1 MHVREGTLR
10 AYLDKQVTPEE
21 KRQVEEHLRTCAAC
35 RERLARLEANRNLA
49 AAAMSELQPTQAT
62 RLPHPSV
69 ALARFRQ
76 RYSVHEHQE
85 GRKASM
91 TRQGALRRWRPV
103 WIGLVVFVIASL
115 FVFYP
120 PLRTAASDFLGV
132 FRVRKFVAV
141 PINVAALENPTFGNL
156 LQSGFSD
163 QFTVTKEPGPAI
175 PVASLADA
183 SAALGFAVRLPSALP
198 QGYPAQPNMSIQDE
212 FGFRARVSMD
222 YVLAVREALGKT
234 DVPIPPGLDGAVLDV
249 TVPKIL
255 AANYASERGWLTV
268 IQAMSPEVQL
278 PPNLDLRQIGE
289 FGLRLAGIP
298 AAQARAMA
306 AAIDWANTLIIPV
319 PLGYASY
326 QEVTVAGAHG
336 VFLEDSAKE
345 GARHG
350 LLVFEKD
357 GIVYGLEGPMS
368 AQEMVAVAESM
379 F

>member
-1 MHVREGTLR
+1 
-10 AYLDKQVTPEE
+10 
-21 KRQVEEHLRTCAAC
+21 
-35 RERLARLEANRNLA
+35 
-49 AAAMSELQPTQAT
+49 
-62 RLPHPSV
+62 
-69 ALARFRQ
+69 
-76 RYSVHEHQE
+76 
-85 GRKASM
+85 M
-91 TRQGALRRWRPV
+91 TKQGALRRWRPV
-103 WIGLVVFVIASL
+103 WIGLVVLVIASL

-141 PINVAALENPTFGNL
+141 PINVAALDNPTFENL
-156 LQSGFSD
+156 LQSAFSD
-163 QFTVTKEPGPAI
+163 QLTVTKEPGPAT
-175 PVASLADA
+175 PVASPEDA

-198 QGYPAQPNMSIQDE
+198 QGYPAQPSMSIQGE
-212 FGFRARVSMD
+212 FGFRARVNMD

-268 IQAMSPEVQL
+268 VQAMSPEVQL
-278 PPNLDLRQIGE
+278 PPNLDLQQIGE

-298 AAQARAMA
+298 TAQARAMA
-306 AAIDWANTLIIPV
+306 AAIDWTNTLIIPV

-336 VFLEDSAKE
+336 VFLADSATE
-345 GARHG
+345 GAQHG
-350 LLVFEKD
+350 LLVFQKD

-368 AQEMVAVAESM
+368 AQELVGIAESM

>member
-1 MHVREGTLR
+1 MHIREGMLR
-10 AYLDKQVTPEE
+10 AYLDEQVTPEE
-21 KRQVEEHLRTCAAC
+21 KRQVEAHLRACEAC
-35 RERLARLEANRNLA
+35 RERLQRLEANRDRA
-49 AAAMSELQPTQAT
+49 AAAMSDLQSTPTA
-62 RLPHPSV
+62 RLPHPST

-76 RYSVHEHQE
+76 RYGIHEHQE

-91 TRQGALRRWRPV
+91 TKQGALRRWRPV
-103 WIGLVVFVIASL
+103 WIGLAVLVIASL

-141 PINVAALENPTFGNL
+141 PINVAALENPTFENL
-156 LQSGFSD
+156 LQSAFSD
-163 QFTVTKEPGPAI
+163 QLTVTKEPGPAT
-175 PVASLADA
+175 PVASPEDA

-198 QGYPAQPNMSIQDE
+198 QGYPAQPSMSIQGE
-212 FGFRARVSMD
+212 FGFRARVNMD

-268 IQAMSPEVQL
+268 VQAMSPEVQL
-278 PPNLDLRQIGE
+278 PPNLDLQQIGE

-298 AAQARAMA
+298 TAQARAMA
-306 AAIDWANTLIIPV
+306 AAIDWTNTLIIPV

-336 VFLEDSAKE
+336 VFLEDSATE

-350 LLVFEKD
+350 LLVFQKD

-368 AQEMVAVAESM
+368 AQELVGIAESM